1 VFVSADPRSEFVAAV
16 IVPERDYLLR
26 KLAEASADAAA
37 TLEQFQSLT
46 PAEYQDI
53 LDNDKN
59 VKIIISGELLKK
71 EEEFKLP
78 PYERI
83 AENYRYYLSAKPFIV
98 SHAGQEESK
107 ESAAGVQVLT
117 NTMKLKRVEAAR
129 FFKNELEA
137 ITHGPS
143 VALVSDSHAQPE
155 ELEDA

>member
-1 VFVSADPRSEFVAAV
+1 MFVSADPRSESVAAV

-26 KLAEASADAAA
+26 KLAEASAVASA
-37 TLEQFQSLT
+37 TLEKFQSLS

-59 VKIIISGELLKK
+59 VKIIKSGEVLKK

-83 AENYRYYLSAKPFIV
+83 AENHRYYLSAKPFIV

-107 ESAAGVQVLT
+107 ESAAGVPVLT

-129 FFKNELEA
+129 FFSHELDA
-137 ITHGPS
+137 ITHGLS
-143 VALVSDSHAQPE
+143 VTLVSESHAQPE
-155 ELEDA
+155 EV

>member
-1 VFVSADPRSEFVAAV
+1 MFVSADPRSESVAAV

-26 KLAEASADAAA
+26 KLAEASAGASAP
-37 TLEQFQSLT
+37 LEQYQSLT

-83 AENYRYYLSAKPFIV
+83 AENHRYYLSAKPFIV

-107 ESAAGVQVLT
+107 ESSAGVPVLT

-129 FFKNELEA
+129 FFTHELEA

-143 VALVSDSHAQPE
+143 VTLTTESHAQPE
-155 ELEDA
+155 ELEGA